1 MARKTI
7 KRTREKKTFLLEVG
21 VEYPPDGLRPV
32 MAKYLEWLAVK
43 GYSETTLTHL
53 ENGLILFARW
63 CEDRG
68 LKRPQEVTRA
78 VLELFQRHLFYY
90 RRPNGLPLTARTQGA
105 RLSALKGL
113 FKWATRQNHVQANP
127 ASELDLPRPE
137 KRLPALVL
145 TPAEAERVLALP
157 NVKTLLGLRDRAILE
172 TLYSTGIRRRELS
185 ELTVYS
191 VHFGRKTVMVRKG
204 KNKKDRLI
212 PISDRALAWITR
224 YLDEVRP
231 ELVVEP
237 DPKHLFLSATGLPLV
252 VEELTTMV
260 GRYVRASGVSE
271 TGSCHVFR
279 HTMATAMMENGA
291 DIRIIQEIL
300 GHELLETTKIY
311 THLSIEKLRQV
322 YLATHPAAAAAAK
335 TETGDEPAPAP
346 VPPAAQQPA
355 PEEKAPAPEP
365 DDG

>member
-1 MARKTI
+1 
-7 KRTREKKTFLLEVG
+7 
-21 VEYPPDGLRPV
+21 
-32 MAKYLEWLAVK
+32 
-43 GYSETTLTHL
+43 
-53 ENGLILFARW
+53 
-63 CEDRG
+63 
-68 LKRPQEVTRA
+68 
-78 VLELFQRHLFYY
+78 
-90 RRPNGLPLTARTQGA
+90 
-105 RLSALKGL
+105 
-113 FKWATRQNHVQANP
+113 
-127 ASELDLPRPE
+127 
-137 KRLPALVL
+137 VL

-300 GHELLETTKIY
+300 GHELSRHEDLHAPLHRE
-311 THLSIEKLRQV
+311 
-322 YLATHPAAAAAAK
+322 AAPGLPGHASRGRGRSEDRDRRRAGPGSGAARCTAAGAR
-335 TETGDEPAPAP
+335 ESAGPRA
-346 VPPAAQQPA
+346 
-355 PEEKAPAPEP
+355 